1 VIKRVALW
9 LFIVD
14 AIVVSILLIV
24 GQFAVLQNFEIGFV
38 SAVLV
43 LSASMLS
50 YGRMVKKRIETYSP
64 EEFDERDVIDKLDDP
79 HALFGEKDE
88 INTKDIKEVI
98 KTEKRLAGQNKRSLS
113 QTLKDSKA
121 SFSIFRIGAY
131 LTLFA
136 GFLYLNK
143 NHLLHI
149 PSYMI
154 GLTIPIV
161 VVIILLMAGRGEQ

>member
-14 AIVVSILLIV
+14 AIVVSILLMV

-50 YGRMVKKRIETYSP
+50 YSRMVKRRIETSSP

-79 HALFGEKDE
+79 HALFDEKDE
-88 INTKDIKEVI
+88 INTRDIKEVI
-98 KTEKRLAGQNKRSLS
+98 KAEKRLASQNKRSLP

-143 NHLLHI
+143 NHLLYI

-154 GLTIPIV
+154 GLAIPIV